1 MTKKVLLPLLVTSYY
16 LLFTVPLALAQY
28 TVPYQDYYT
37 ATGIKTSLTGSV
49 GGIIG
54 TILPY
59 LLILAGLILFAMLVF
74 GGFTMLSG
82 AASKDGMEKGK
93 HMVTSALIGF
103 LIIFAAY
110 WIIQI
115 VQVIFGISIVS

>member
-1 MTKKVLLPLLVTSYY
+1 MYY
-16 LLFTVPLALAQY
+16 ALCTAPVALAQY
-28 TVPYQDYYT
+28 TVPYQDYYQ

-49 GGIIG
+49 GGILG
-54 TILPY
+54 VFLPY

-82 AASKDGMEKGK
+82 AASKDGIEKGK

-103 LIIFAAY
+103 FVIFLAY
-110 WIIQI
+110 WIVQL